1 MKIYFFLLLF
11 FGFLTLNAQKL
22 SQDAILI
29 KKRML
34 IIEKADAITPNVV
47 FVRSRNPFKLLAFSF
62 IYIYQKIF
70 SQQIS
75 ATCEFDQSC
84 SAFGV
89 SSVKELGIIKAV
101 FLTADRLTR
110 CNGQAQ
116 VETQNYLINHTS
128 GKVIDEPSMYSFNH

>member
-1 MKIYFFLLLF
+1 MKIYLVLLF
-11 FGFLTLNAQKL
+11 FSGLIALKAQKL
-22 SQDAILI
+22 SPDGILI

-34 IIEKADAITPNVV
+34 AIEKADAISPDIV
-47 FVRSRNPFKLLAFSF
+47 FTRSGNPFKVLAFSF
-62 IYIYQKIF
+62 IYVYQKIF

-75 ATCEFDQSC
+75 AVCEFDRSC
-84 SAFGV
+84 SAFGI

-128 GKVIDEPSMYSFNH
+128 GKVTDEPSMYSFNH